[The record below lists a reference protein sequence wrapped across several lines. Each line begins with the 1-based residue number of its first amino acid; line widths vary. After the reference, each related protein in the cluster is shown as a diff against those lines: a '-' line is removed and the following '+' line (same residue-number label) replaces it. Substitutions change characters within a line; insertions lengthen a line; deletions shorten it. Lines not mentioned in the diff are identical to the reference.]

1 MSSKKR
7 SSRRNCEYSVG
18 YGRPP
23 QHTRFQPGRSGN
35 PKGRPKGSK
44 DFSTV
49 FDEEL
54 AQPVTLIENGKRKKM
69 PKGRAL
75 VKQSINKALSNDPKA
90 TAPVFDQMRRSEG
103 YGKAPPADV
112 EVGLPENKL
121 VVESIVR
128 RIRLATEAEEETE
141 TSPENGEAPK

>member
-1 MSSKKR
+1 MSNRKR
-7 SSRRNCEYSVG
+7 SSPRDGEYSVG

-44 DFSTV
+44 NFSTV

-54 AQPVTLIENGKRKKM
+54 AQPVTLTENGQRKRM

-75 VKQSINKALSNDPKA
+75 AKQLINKALNSDHRA
-90 TAPVFDQMRRSEG
+90 AAMVLDQTRRSEG
-103 YGKAPPADV
+103 SGKAPMASV

-121 VVESIVR
+121 VVESLVR
-128 RIRLATEAEEETE
+128 RIRLATEAGEEMEA
-141 TSPENGEAPK
+141 SPDKGEAPK

>member
-7 SSRRNCEYSVG
+7 SSPRDGEYSVG

-35 PKGRPKGSK
+35 PKGRPRGSK
-44 DFSTV
+44 NFSTV
-49 FDEEL
+49 FAEEIV
-54 AQPVTLIENGKRKKM
+54 QPITLIENGKRKTM
-69 PKGRAL
+69 QKGQAL
-75 VKQSINKALSNDPKA
+75 VKQIVNKALSNDVKA
-90 TAPVFDQMRRSEG
+90 AAMVFDQIRRSEG
-103 YGKAPPADV
+103 YGKAPPAVV

-128 RIRLATEAEEETE
+128 RIRLAAKAEEETE

>member
-7 SSRRNCEYSVG
+7 SSPRNDEYSVG

-44 DFSTV
+44 NFNTV
-49 FDEEL
+49 FAEEL
-54 AQPVTLIENGKRKKM
+54 AQPVTLIENGKRKRM
-69 PKGRAL
+69 PKSRAL
-75 VKQSINKALSNDPKA
+75 AKQTINRALGNDTKA
-90 TAPVFDQMRRSEG
+90 TAMIFDQIRRSEG
-103 YGKAPPADV
+103 AGEAPVAVV

-128 RIRLATEAEEETE
+128 RIRLATEADEE
-141 TSPENGEAPK
+141 PEASSDKGDAPK

>member
-1 MSSKKR
+1 MSNRKR
-7 SSRRNCEYSVG
+7 SSPRNGEYSVG

-44 DFSTV
+44 NFSTV

-54 AQPVTLIENGKRKKM
+54 AQPVTLIENGKRKRM

-75 VKQSINKALSNDPKA
+75 VKQSINKALE
-90 TAPVFDQMRRSEG
+90 Q
-103 YGKAPPADV
+103 
-112 EVGLPENKL
+112 
-121 VVESIVR
+121 
-128 RIRLATEAEEETE
+128 
-141 TSPENGEAPK
+141 